1 MTPIA
6 ANDTYLNGSTQA
18 RDGNLITDTAERFVP
33 YTPGLYEAEIVS
45 EYGDIS
51 FDDSSSPDAV
61 QILTIRSL
69 GNSALRLRKPLS
81 LTVRRV
87 DAEVVVEVPQLE
99 LYAIADDISDAV
111 AELQVEVIDLHQEIS
126 RRNVTELSPR
136 VLRWK
141 LFLDQFVKSS
151 DADGNRRF
159 HGE

>member
-18 RDGNLITDTAERFVP
+18 RDGNLITDSAERFVP
-33 YTPGLYEAEIVS
+33 YTPGLYQAETS
-45 EYGDIS
+45 DEYGDIT
-51 FDDSSSPDAV
+51 FDDVKSPGAA
-61 QILTIRSL
+61 QITTIRSL

-87 DAEVVVEVPQLE
+87 DDEVVVELPQLE

-111 AELQVEVIDLHQEIS
+111 AELQVEVIDLYREIS
-126 RRNVTELSPR
+126 RRGLTELSPR

-159 HGE
+159 NGE